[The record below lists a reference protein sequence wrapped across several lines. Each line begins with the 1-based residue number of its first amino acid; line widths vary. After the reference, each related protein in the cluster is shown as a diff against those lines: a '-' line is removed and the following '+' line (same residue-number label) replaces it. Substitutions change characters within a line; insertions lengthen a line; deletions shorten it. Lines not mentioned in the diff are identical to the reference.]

1 MDERK
6 RTSNETPLKDLIDKL
21 MKAYQLDGKL
31 NEMNVLEA
39 WPEMM
44 GIAVANRTVDLK
56 IRNKTLYITMDSSVM
71 RDELAHGK
79 TIILHRV
86 NEKAGYEMI
95 TDVWFG

>member
-6 RTSNETPLKDLIDKL
+6 RTSNETPLKELIDKL

-31 NEMNVLEA
+31 NEMTVLEA

>member
-6 RTSNETPLKDLIDKL
+6 RTSNETPLKELIDKL

-31 NEMNVLEA
+31 NEMNILEA

-79 TIILHRV
+79 SIILHRV

>member
-6 RTSNETPLKDLIDKL
+6 RSSNETPLKELIDKL

-31 NEMNVLEA
+31 NEMSVLEA

-95 TDVWFG
+95 TDVWSG

>member
-6 RTSNETPLKDLIDKL
+6 RTSNETPLKELIDKL

-31 NEMNVLEA
+31 NEMTVLEA

-56 IRNKTLYITMDSSVM
+56 IRNKTLYISMDSSVM

-79 TIILHRV
+79 SIILHRV

>member
-6 RTSNETPLKDLIDKL
+6 RSSNETPLKELIDKL

-31 NEMNVLEA
+31 NEMTVLEA

-44 GIAVANRTVDLK
+44 GIAVANRTVDIK

>member
-6 RTSNETPLKDLIDKL
+6 RSSNETPLKELIDKL

-31 NEMNVLEA
+31 NEMTVLEA

-44 GIAVANRTVDLK
+44 GIAVANRTIDLK

>member
-6 RTSNETPLKDLIDKL
+6 RTSNETPLKELIDKL

-56 IRNKTLYITMDSSVM
+56 IRDKTLYITMDSSVM

-79 TIILHRV
+79 SIILHRV

>member
-1 MDERK
+1 
-6 RTSNETPLKDLIDKL
+6 

-95 TDVWFG
+95 TDVWFS

>member
-6 RTSNETPLKDLIDKL
+6 RSSNETPLKELIDKL
-21 MKAYQLDGKL
+21 MKAYQLDSKL
-31 NEMNVLEA
+31 NEMTVLEA

-86 NEKAGYEMI
+86 NEKAGYEII

>member
-6 RTSNETPLKDLIDKL
+6 RSSNETPLKELIDKL

>member
-6 RTSNETPLKDLIDKL
+6 RTSNETPLKELIDKL

-39 WPEMM
+39 WQEMM

>member
-6 RTSNETPLKDLIDKL
+6 RTSNETPLKELIDKL

-31 NEMNVLEA
+31 NEMTVLEA

-79 TIILHRV
+79 SIILHRV

>member
-31 NEMNVLEA
+31 NEMTVLEA

>member
-6 RTSNETPLKDLIDKL
+6 RSSNESPLKELIDKL

-31 NEMNVLEA
+31 NEMTVLEA

>member
-6 RTSNETPLKDLIDKL
+6 RSSNETPLKELIDKL

-95 TDVWFG
+95 TDVWFS

>member
-6 RTSNETPLKDLIDKL
+6 RTSNETPLKELIDKL

-31 NEMNVLEA
+31 NEMSVLEA

>member
-6 RTSNETPLKDLIDKL
+6 RSSNETPLKELIDKL

-31 NEMNVLEA
+31 NEMSVLEA

-95 TDVWFG
+95 TDVWFS

>member
-6 RTSNETPLKDLIDKL
+6 RTSNETPLKELIDKL

-79 TIILHRV
+79 SIILHRV

>member
-6 RTSNETPLKDLIDKL
+6 RSSNETPLKELIDKL

-79 TIILHRV
+79 SIILHRV

>member
-6 RTSNETPLKDLIDKL
+6 RTSNETPLKELIDKL

-31 NEMNVLEA
+31 NEMTVLEA

-56 IRNKTLYITMDSSVM
+56 IRNKTLYVTMDSSVM

>member
-6 RTSNETPLKDLIDKL
+6 RTSNETPLKELIDKL

>member
-6 RTSNETPLKDLIDKL
+6 RSSNETPLKELIDKL

-31 NEMNVLEA
+31 NEMTVLEA

-86 NEKAGYEMI
+86 NEKAGYKMI

>member
-6 RTSNETPLKDLIDKL
+6 RSSNETPLKELIDKL

-31 NEMNVLEA
+31 NEMTVLEA

-95 TDVWFG
+95 TDVWFS

>member
-6 RTSNETPLKDLIDKL
+6 RSSNETPLKELIDKL

-31 NEMNVLEA
+31 NEMSVLEA

>member
-6 RTSNETPLKDLIDKL
+6 RTSNETPLKELIDKL

-31 NEMNVLEA
+31 NEMNILEA

-56 IRNKTLYITMDSSVM
+56 IRDKTLYITMDSSVM

>member
-31 NEMNVLEA
+31 NEMKVLEA

-79 TIILHRV
+79 SIILHRV

>member
-6 RTSNETPLKDLIDKL
+6 RSSNETPLKELIDKL

-31 NEMNVLEA
+31 NEMTVLEA

>member
-1 MDERK
+1 
-6 RTSNETPLKDLIDKL
+6 
-21 MKAYQLDGKL
+21 
-31 NEMNVLEA
+31 
-39 WPEMM
+39 M

-56 IRNKTLYITMDSSVM
+56 IRNRTLYITMDSSVM

>member
-31 NEMNVLEA
+31 NEMTVLEA

-79 TIILHRV
+79 SIILHRV